1 MQEEQLSH
9 VSKDADP
16 AETIT
21 KSLIKE
27 AQPSRPTSLPL
38 SAEAWLAA
46 IVENSD
52 DAIISKSVDG
62 IITSWNK
69 SAERLF
75 GFLASEA
82 IGRPITILVPPHLL
96 HEEETIIDSIRAGKR
111 IEHQETVRRRK
122 DGRLVDISLTASPVR
137 DKHGAIIGAS
147 KIARDISERK
157 RLIEQQDLLL
167 QEMQHRVKNLF
178 AVMNSLI
185 SMSEAAATNPK
196 AMANDLRARIGALA
210 AAHSLILTAKRGAS
224 QSNGS
229 VSFFALIEAI
239 FAAHQDKDNERL
251 VGRGSDVQVGASAL
265 ASLAMLLHE
274 FITNSIKYGALS
286 TVAGHIEIEI
296 QDEDGLSLDWI
307 EVGDPRIRTPAG
319 PSGFGS
325 RLELVTI
332 ESMNGS
338 ISRDWRSEGLH
349 IGLKIPLQS
358 LMEK

>member
-1 MQEEQLSH
+1 MSH

-185 SMSEAAATNPK
+185 SMSEAAATNP
-196 AMANDLRARIGALA
+196 RASGGI
-210 AAHSLILTAKRGAS
+210 SES
-224 QSNGS
+224 CGS
-229 VSFFALIEAI
+229 FGFDFMIQHGRRTCHVTRLFF
-239 FAAHQDKDNERL
+239 
-251 VGRGSDVQVGASAL
+251 
-265 ASLAMLLHE
+265 
-274 FITNSIKYGALS
+274 
-286 TVAGHIEIEI
+286 
-296 QDEDGLSLDWI
+296 
-307 EVGDPRIRTPAG
+307 G
-319 PSGFGS
+319 PSPANCRCDHAGRNAPCSGCCF
-325 RLELVTI
+325 
-332 ESMNGS
+332 
-338 ISRDWRSEGLH
+338 
-349 IGLKIPLQS
+349 QS
-358 LMEK
+358 FACHGCSA